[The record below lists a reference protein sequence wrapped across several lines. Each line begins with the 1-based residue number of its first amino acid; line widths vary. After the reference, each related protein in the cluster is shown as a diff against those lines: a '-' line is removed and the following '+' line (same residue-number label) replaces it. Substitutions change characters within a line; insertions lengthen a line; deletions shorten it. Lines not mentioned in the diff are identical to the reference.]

1 MFFNR
6 SGQEQVRRY
15 AIKKLSV
22 GVASVCVGIG
32 LAVCLPVAV
41 FAEDMSE
48 ASPQPP
54 IEAVVT
60 DTSNDQELHL
70 ETMKA

>member
-32 LAVCLPVAV
+32 LATCLPVAV

-48 ASPQPP
+48 ASP
-54 IEAVVT
+54 
-60 DTSNDQELHL
+60 
-70 ETMKA
+70 

>member
-32 LAVCLPVAV
+32 LAVCLPVACFCRGYV
-41 FAEDMSE
+41 RGKPA
-48 ASPQPP
+48 A
-54 IEAVVT
+54 AY
-60 DTSNDQELHL
+60 
-70 ETMKA
+70 

>member
-1 MFFNR
+1 MLFNPI
-6 SGQEQVRRY
+6 GKEQIRKY

-22 GVASVCVGIG
+22 GVTSVCVGIG
-32 LAVCLPVAV
+32 LAVCLPVVV

-60 DTSNDQELHL
+60 DTSND
-70 ETMKA
+70 

>member
-41 FAEDMSE
+41 FARICQRQARSRLLR
-48 ASPQPP
+48 Q
-54 IEAVVT
+54 
-60 DTSNDQELHL
+60 L
-70 ETMKA
+70 